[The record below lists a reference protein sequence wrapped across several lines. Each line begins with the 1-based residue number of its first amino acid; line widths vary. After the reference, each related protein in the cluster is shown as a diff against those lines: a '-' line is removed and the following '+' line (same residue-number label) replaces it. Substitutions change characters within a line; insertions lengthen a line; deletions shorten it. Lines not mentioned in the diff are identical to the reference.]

1 MYRRKG
7 SVIFMNQGN
16 EMYVN
21 NNFNAQQNLN
31 KKSNKKIIIIVGIV
45 IVLIILFFIGRKSK
59 KAFYGTWDCNGIIL
73 NIDSKNFDMS
83 SSGLDVKSTYK
94 ITSTS
99 KTNTISK
106 YEIEASATKRVING
120 KEYTEP
126 YTTKFEI
133 DIDEKNK
140 DEMAMIN
147 VVSYNIYT
155 CKRK

>member
-1 MYRRKG
+1 MLF
-7 SVIFMNQGN
+7 FMNQGN

-21 NNFNAQQNLN
+21 NNYNVQQNLN
-31 KKSNKKIIIIVGIV
+31 KKSNKTIIIIVGIL
-45 IVLIILFFIGRKSK
+45 IVLIILFFMGRKSK
-59 KAFYGTWDCNGIIL
+59 KAFYGTWDCNGIIIH
-73 NIDSKNFDMS
+73 IDSKNFDMS
-83 SSGLDVKSTYK
+83 SNGLDVKSTYK

-99 KTNTISK
+99 KDGSISK

-133 DIDEKNK
+133 DIDEKNN
-140 DEMAMIN
+140 DEMGMIN